1 MNLPLYFDY
10 ASTTPVRS
18 EVLNKVLPYFSKF
31 YGNAGSNLHHF
42 GWLAQE
48 AIDLSRNQIADYFNV
63 KPSSII
69 YTSGATESNN
79 LAIKGYLLDKP
90 KGHLITSTI
99 EHKAVLEIFIHLE
112 KEGYLVTYLTPNE
125 VGQITKENLIN
136 AIQDD
141 TILVSLM
148 MVNNEIGTISD
159 YVAFKQICEA
169 QSICFHSDATQA
181 LGKIKLDLTNLP
193 HLLSF
198 SGHKVY
204 APKGIGGLLVN
215 NTVKISPLFDGG
227 GQERGIRSGTLPVP
241 LIVGLG
247 YAFTYIPEIL
257 SFDKT
262 LLAFNLRIKEA
273 LLNNFKNSIL
283 INSKSESNISSILS
297 MSIHGVHWENLFN
310 SLTTIAISNGS
321 ACNVKATDPS
331 HVLTAMGHK
340 RDLALS
346 TLRISLSYMTTEKE
360 IDYLIHYLNE
370 KLRKLLV

>member
-18 EVLNKVLPYFSKF
+18 EVLNKMLPYFSTL

-48 AIDLSRNQIADYFNV
+48 AIDLSRKQIADFFDV

-79 LAIKGYLLDKP
+79 LAIKGYLKGKP
-90 KGHLITSTI
+90 KGHLITSSI
-99 EHKAVLEIFIHLE
+99 EHKAVLEIFSHLE
-112 KEGYLVTYLTPNE
+112 QDGYSVTYLTPDE
-125 VGQITKENLIN
+125 LGQITKEDLFD

-159 YVAFKQICEA
+159 YVAFKQICDA
-169 QSICFHSDATQA
+169 RSVCFHSDATQA
-181 LGKIKLDLTNLP
+181 IGKIKLDLTSLP
-193 HLLSF
+193 HLMSF
-198 SGHKVY
+198 SGHKIY

-215 NTVKISPLFDGG
+215 DIIKIRPLFDGG

-257 SFDKT
+257 SYDQK

-273 LLNNFKNSIL
+273 LLSNFKNSIL
-283 INSKSESNISSILS
+283 INSKSPSNISSILS
-297 MSIHGVHWENLFN
+297 MSVYGVHWEDLFN
-310 SLTTIAISNGS
+310 TLTTIAISNGS
-321 ACNVKATDPS
+321 ACNVKATNPS
-331 HVLTAMGHK
+331 HVLTALGHK

-346 TLRISLSYMTTEKE
+346 TLRISLSYMTTETE
-360 IDYLIHYLNE
+360 IDFLIQYLNE
-370 KLRKLLV
+370 KLKKLLV

>member
-1 MNLPLYFDY
+1 MNLPIYFDY

-18 EVLNKVLPYFSKF
+18 EVLNKMLPYFSTL

-48 AIDLSRNQIADYFNV
+48 AIDLSRNQIADFFDV

-79 LAIKGYLLDKP
+79 LAIKGYLKGKS

-99 EHKAVLEIFIHLE
+99 EHKAVLEIFSHLE
-112 KEGYLVTYLTPNE
+112 QEGYSVTYLTPNE
-125 VGQITKENLIN
+125 VGQITKDDLLN
-136 AIQDD
+136 AIQTD

-148 MVNNEIGTISD
+148 IVNNEIGTILD
-159 YVAFKQICEA
+159 YVAFKHICD
-169 QSICFHSDATQA
+169 SHSVCFHSDATQA
-181 LGKIKLDLTNLP
+181 IGKIKLDLTSLP
-193 HLLSF
+193 HLMSF
-198 SGHKVY
+198 SGHKIY

-215 NTVKISPLFDGG
+215 NNIKINALFDGG

-247 YAFTYIPEIL
+247 YAFTFIPEVL
-257 SFDKT
+257 SFEET
-262 LLAFNLRIKEA
+262 LSNFNRKIKDV
-273 LLNNFKNSIL
+273 LLSNFNKHIL
-283 INSKSESNISSILS
+283 INSKSLNNISSLLS
-297 MSIHGVHWENLFN
+297 ISIHGVHWEDLFN
-310 SLTTIAISNGS
+310 SLTAIAVSNGS
-321 ACNVKATDPS
+321 ACNVKATNPS
-331 HVLTAMGHK
+331 HVLTALGHK

-360 IDYLIHYLNE
+360 IDFLIHYLNE

>member
-1 MNLPLYFDY
+1 MNLPIYFDY

-18 EVLNKVLPYFSKF
+18 EVLNKMLPYFSTL

-48 AIDLSRNQIADYFNV
+48 AIDLSRNQIADFFDV

-79 LAIKGYLLDKP
+79 LAIKGYLKGKS

-99 EHKAVLEIFIHLE
+99 EHKAVLEIFSHLE
-112 KEGYLVTYLTPNE
+112 QEGYSVSYLTPNE
-125 VGQITKENLIN
+125 VGQITKDDLLN
-136 AIQDD
+136 AIQTD

-159 YVAFKQICEA
+159 YVAFKQICDA
-169 QSICFHSDATQA
+169 HAVCFHSDATQA
-181 LGKIKLDLTNLP
+181 IGKIKLDLTSLP
-193 HLLSF
+193 HLMSF
-198 SGHKVY
+198 SGHKIY

-215 NTVKISPLFDGG
+215 NNIKINALFDGG

-247 YAFTYIPEIL
+247 YAFTFIPEIL
-257 SFDKT
+257 SFEET
-262 LLAFNLRIKEA
+262 LSNFNRKIKDV
-273 LLNNFKNSIL
+273 LLSNFNKHIL
-283 INSKSESNISSILS
+283 INSKSLNNISSLLS
-297 MSIHGVHWENLFN
+297 ISIHGVHWEDLFN
-310 SLTTIAISNGS
+310 SLTAIAVSNGS
-321 ACNVKATDPS
+321 ACNVKATNPS
-331 HVLTAMGHK
+331 HVLTALGHK

-346 TLRISLSYMTTEKE
+346 TLRISFSYMTTEKE
-360 IDYLIHYLNE
+360 IDFLIHYLNE

>member
-1 MNLPLYFDY
+1 MNLPIYFDY

-18 EVLNKVLPYFSKF
+18 EVLNKMLPYFSTL

-48 AIDLSRNQIADYFNV
+48 AIDLSRNQIADFFDV

-79 LAIKGYLLDKP
+79 LAIKGYLKGKS

-99 EHKAVLEIFIHLE
+99 EHKAVLEIFSHLE
-112 KEGYLVTYLTPNE
+112 QEGYSVTYLTPNE
-125 VGQITKENLIN
+125 VGQITKDDLLN
-136 AIQDD
+136 AIQTN

-159 YVAFKQICEA
+159 YVAFKQICDA
-169 QSICFHSDATQA
+169 HAVCFHSDATQA
-181 LGKIKLDLTNLP
+181 IGKIKLDLTSLP
-193 HLLSF
+193 HLMSF
-198 SGHKVY
+198 SGHKIY

-215 NTVKISPLFDGG
+215 NNIKINALFDGG

-247 YAFTYIPEIL
+247 YAFTFIPEIL
-257 SFDKT
+257 SFEETHSNFNRKIKDV
-262 LLAFNLRIKEA
+262 LLSNFNKH
-273 LLNNFKNSIL
+273 IL
-283 INSKSESNISSILS
+283 INSKSLNNISSLLS
-297 MSIHGVHWENLFN
+297 ISIHGVHWEDLFN
-310 SLTTIAISNGS
+310 SLTAIAVSNGS
-321 ACNVKATDPS
+321 ACNVKATNPS
-331 HVLTAMGHK
+331 HVLTALGHK

-360 IDYLIHYLNE
+360 IDFLIHYLNE

>member
-1 MNLPLYFDY
+1 MNLPIYFDY

-18 EVLNKVLPYFSKF
+18 EVLSNMLPYFSTL

-48 AIDLSRNQIADYFNV
+48 AIDLSRNQIADFFDV

-79 LAIKGYLLDKP
+79 LAIKGYLKGKS

-99 EHKAVLEIFIHLE
+99 EHKAVLEIFSHLE
-112 KEGYLVTYLTPNE
+112 QEGYSVTYLTPNE
-125 VGQITKENLIN
+125 VGQITKDDLLN
-136 AIQDD
+136 AIQTN

-159 YVAFKQICEA
+159 YVAFKQICDA
-169 QSICFHSDATQA
+169 HAVCFHSDATQA
-181 LGKIKLDLTNLP
+181 IGKIKLDLTSLP
-193 HLLSF
+193 HLMSF
-198 SGHKVY
+198 SGHKIY

-215 NTVKISPLFDGG
+215 NNIKINALFDGG

-247 YAFTYIPEIL
+247 YAFTFIPEIL
-257 SFDKT
+257 SFEETHSNFNRKIKDV
-262 LLAFNLRIKEA
+262 LLSNFNKH
-273 LLNNFKNSIL
+273 IL
-283 INSKSESNISSILS
+283 INSKSLNNISSLLS
-297 MSIHGVHWENLFN
+297 ISIHGVHWEDLFN
-310 SLTTIAISNGS
+310 SLTAIAVSNGS
-321 ACNVKATDPS
+321 ACNVKATNPS
-331 HVLTAMGHK
+331 HVLTALGHK

-360 IDYLIHYLNE
+360 IDFLIHYLNE

>member
-63 KPSSII
+63 KPNSII

-169 QSICFHSDATQA
+169 RSICFHSDATQA
-181 LGKIKLDLTNLP
+181 IGKIKLDLTNLP

-215 NTVKISPLFDGG
+215 NTIKISPLFDGG

-262 LLAFNLRIKEA
+262 LLAFNLRIKEV

-331 HVLTAMGHK
+331 HVLTAIGHK

>member
-1 MNLPLYFDY
+1 MNLPIYFDY

-18 EVLNKVLPYFSKF
+18 EVLNKMLPYFSTL

-48 AIDLSRNQIADYFNV
+48 AIDLSRNQIADFFDV

-79 LAIKGYLLDKP
+79 LAIKGYLKGKS

-99 EHKAVLEIFIHLE
+99 EHKAVLEIFSHLE
-112 KEGYLVTYLTPNE
+112 QEGYSVTYLTPNE
-125 VGQITKENLIN
+125 VGQITKDDLLN
-136 AIQDD
+136 AIQTD

-159 YVAFKQICEA
+159 YVAFKQICDA
-169 QSICFHSDATQA
+169 HAVCFHSDATQA
-181 LGKIKLDLTNLP
+181 IGKIKLDLTSLP
-193 HLLSF
+193 HLMSF
-198 SGHKVY
+198 SGHKIY

-215 NTVKISPLFDGG
+215 NNIKINALFDGG

-247 YAFTYIPEIL
+247 YAFTFIPEIL
-257 SFDKT
+257 SFEET
-262 LLAFNLRIKEA
+262 LSNFNRKIKDV
-273 LLNNFKNSIL
+273 LLSNFNKHIL
-283 INSKSESNISSILS
+283 INSKSLNNISSLLS
-297 MSIHGVHWENLFN
+297 ISIHGVHWEDLFN

-321 ACNVKATDPS
+321 ACNVKATNPS
-331 HVLTAMGHK
+331 HVLTALGHK

-360 IDYLIHYLNE
+360 IDFLIHYLNE

>member
-169 QSICFHSDATQA
+169 RSICFHSDATQA

-215 NTVKISPLFDGG
+215 NTIKISPLFDGG

>member
-1 MNLPLYFDY
+1 MNLPIYFDY

-18 EVLNKVLPYFSKF
+18 EVLSNMLPYFSTL

-48 AIDLSRNQIADYFNV
+48 AIDLSRNQIADFFDV

-79 LAIKGYLLDKP
+79 LAIKGYLKGKS

-99 EHKAVLEIFIHLE
+99 EHKAVLEIFSHLE
-112 KEGYLVTYLTPNE
+112 QEGYSVTYLTPNE
-125 VGQITKENLIN
+125 VGQITKDDLLN
-136 AIQDD
+136 AIQTN

-159 YVAFKQICEA
+159 YVAFKQICDA
-169 QSICFHSDATQA
+169 HAVCFHSDATQA
-181 LGKIKLDLTNLP
+181 IGKIKLDLTSLP
-193 HLLSF
+193 HLMSF
-198 SGHKVY
+198 SGHKIY

-215 NTVKISPLFDGG
+215 NNIKINALFDGG

-247 YAFTYIPEIL
+247 YAFTFIPEIL
-257 SFDKT
+257 SFEETHSNFNRKIKDV
-262 LLAFNLRIKEA
+262 LLSNFNKH
-273 LLNNFKNSIL
+273 IL
-283 INSKSESNISSILS
+283 INSKSLNNISSLLS
-297 MSIHGVHWENLFN
+297 ISIHGVHWEDLFN
-310 SLTTIAISNGS
+310 SLTAIAVSNGS
-321 ACNVKATDPS
+321 ACNVKATNPS
-331 HVLTAMGHK
+331 HVLTALGHK

-346 TLRISLSYMTTEKE
+346 TLRISLSYMTTAKE
-360 IDYLIHYLNE
+360 IDFLIHYLNE

>member
-1 MNLPLYFDY
+1 MNLPIYFDY

-18 EVLNKVLPYFSKF
+18 EVLNKMLPYFSTL

-48 AIDLSRNQIADYFNV
+48 AIDLSRNQIADFFDV

-79 LAIKGYLLDKP
+79 LAIKGYLKGKS

-99 EHKAVLEIFIHLE
+99 EHKAVLEIFSHLE
-112 KEGYLVTYLTPNE
+112 QEGYSVTYLTPNE
-125 VGQITKENLIN
+125 VGQITKDDLLN
-136 AIQDD
+136 AIQTD

-159 YVAFKQICEA
+159 YVAFKQICDA
-169 QSICFHSDATQA
+169 HAVCFHSDATQA
-181 LGKIKLDLTNLP
+181 IGKIKLDLTSLP
-193 HLLSF
+193 HLMSF
-198 SGHKVY
+198 SGHKIY

-215 NTVKISPLFDGG
+215 NNIKINALFDGG

-247 YAFTYIPEIL
+247 YAFTFIPEIL
-257 SFDKT
+257 SFEETHSNFNRKIKDV
-262 LLAFNLRIKEA
+262 LLSNFNKH
-273 LLNNFKNSIL
+273 IL
-283 INSKSESNISSILS
+283 INSKSLNNISSLLS
-297 MSIHGVHWENLFN
+297 ISIHGVHWEDLFN
-310 SLTTIAISNGS
+310 SLTAIAVSNGS
-321 ACNVKATDPS
+321 ACNVKATNPS
-331 HVLTAMGHK
+331 HVLTALGHK

-346 TLRISLSYMTTEKE
+346 TLRISLSFMTTEKE
-360 IDYLIHYLNE
+360 IDFLIHYLNE

>member
-1 MNLPLYFDY
+1 MNLPIYFDY

-18 EVLNKVLPYFSKF
+18 EVLNKMLPYFSTL

-48 AIDLSRNQIADYFNV
+48 AIDLSRNQIADFFDV

-79 LAIKGYLLDKP
+79 LAIKGYLKGKS

-99 EHKAVLEIFIHLE
+99 EHKAVLEIFSHLE
-112 KEGYLVTYLTPNE
+112 QEGYSVTYLTPNE
-125 VGQITKENLIN
+125 VGQITKDDLLN
-136 AIQDD
+136 AIQTD

-159 YVAFKQICEA
+159 YVAFKQICDA
-169 QSICFHSDATQA
+169 HAVCFHSDATQA
-181 LGKIKLDLTNLP
+181 IGKIKLDLTSLP
-193 HLLSF
+193 HLMSF
-198 SGHKVY
+198 SGHKIY

-215 NTVKISPLFDGG
+215 NNIKINALFDGG

-247 YAFTYIPEIL
+247 YAFTFIPEIL
-257 SFDKT
+257 SFEET
-262 LLAFNLRIKEA
+262 LSNFNRKIKDV
-273 LLNNFKNSIL
+273 LLSNFNKHIL
-283 INSKSESNISSILS
+283 INSKSLNNISSLLS
-297 MSIHGVHWENLFN
+297 ISIHGVHWEDLFN
-310 SLTTIAISNGS
+310 SLTAIAVSNGS
-321 ACNVKATDPS
+321 ACNVKATNPS
-331 HVLTAMGHK
+331 HVLTALGHK

-360 IDYLIHYLNE
+360 IDFLIHYLNE

>member
-1 MNLPLYFDY
+1 MNLPFYFDY

-18 EVLNKVLPYFSKF
+18 EVLDKMLPYFSTL
-31 YGNAGSNLHHF
+31 YGNAGSNLHHY

-79 LAIKGYLLDKP
+79 LAIKGYLKSKS

-99 EHKAVLEIFIHLE
+99 EHKAVLEIFGQLE
-112 KEGYLVTYLTPNE
+112 NEGYAVTYLSPDE
-125 VGQITKENLIN
+125 EGQITKDNLKS
-136 AIQDD
+136 AIQID

-159 YVAFKQICEA
+159 YVAFKNICELH
-169 QSICFHSDATQA
+169 SICFHSDATQA
-181 LGKIKLDLTNLP
+181 LGKIKLDLINLP

-198 SGHKVY
+198 SGHKIY
-204 APKGIGGLLVN
+204 APKGIGGLLIN
-215 NTVKISPLFDGG
+215 NNIKINPIFDGG

-247 YAFTYIPEIL
+247 YAFEFIPQLL
-257 SFDKT
+257 SFEDQ
-262 LLAFNLRIKEA
+262 LSSFNLRIRNMF
-273 LLNNFKNSIL
+273 LNNFNQSIL
-283 INSKSESNISSILS
+283 INSNSPSNISSILS
-297 MSIHGVHWENLFN
+297 ISVHGVHWEDLFN
-310 SLTTIAISNGS
+310 SLKTIAISNGS
-321 ACNVKATDPS
+321 ACNVKSTNPS
-331 HVLTAMGHK
+331 HVLTALGHK

-346 TLRISLSYMTTEKE
+346 TIRISLSYMTTENE
-360 IDYLIHYLNE
+360 IDYLIHYLKE
-370 KLRKLLV
+370 KLAKLLA

>member
-63 KPSSII
+63 KPNSII

-169 QSICFHSDATQA
+169 RSICFHSDATQA

>member
-63 KPSSII
+63 KPNSII

-169 QSICFHSDATQA
+169 RSICFHSDATQA
-181 LGKIKLDLTNLP
+181 IGKIKLDLTNLP

-215 NTVKISPLFDGG
+215 NTIKISPLFDGG

-262 LLAFNLRIKEA
+262 LLAFNLRIKVA

>member
-18 EVLNKVLPYFSKF
+18 EVLNKMLPYFSTL

-48 AIDLSRNQIADYFNV
+48 AIDLSRKQIADFFDV

-79 LAIKGYLLDKP
+79 LAIKGYLKGKP
-90 KGHLITSTI
+90 KGHLITSSI
-99 EHKAVLEIFIHLE
+99 EHKAVLEIFSHLE
-112 KEGYLVTYLTPNE
+112 QDGYSVTYLTPDE
-125 VGQITKENLIN
+125 LGQITKEDLFD

-159 YVAFKQICEA
+159 YVAFKQICDA
-169 QSICFHSDATQA
+169 RSVCFHSDATQA
-181 LGKIKLDLTNLP
+181 IGKIKLDLTSLP
-193 HLLSF
+193 HLMSF
-198 SGHKVY
+198 SGHKIY
-204 APKGIGGLLVN
+204 SPKGIGGLLVN
-215 NTVKISPLFDGG
+215 DIIKIRPLFDGG

-257 SFDKT
+257 SYDQK

-273 LLNNFKNSIL
+273 LLSNFKNSIL
-283 INSKSESNISSILS
+283 INSKSPSNISSILS
-297 MSIHGVHWENLFN
+297 MSVYGVHWEDLFN
-310 SLTTIAISNGS
+310 TLTTIAISNGS
-321 ACNVKATDPS
+321 ACNVKATNPS
-331 HVLTAMGHK
+331 HVLTALGHK

-346 TLRISLSYMTTEKE
+346 TLRISLSYMTTETE
-360 IDYLIHYLNE
+360 IDFLIHYLNE

>member
-112 KEGYLVTYLTPNE
+112 KEGYLVTYLSPNE

-169 QSICFHSDATQA
+169 RSICFHSDATQA

-283 INSKSESNISSILS
+283 INSKSERNISSILS

>member
-18 EVLNKVLPYFSKF
+18 EVLNKMLPYFSTL

-48 AIDLSRNQIADYFNV
+48 AIDLSRKQIADFFDV

-79 LAIKGYLLDKP
+79 LAIKGYLKGKP
-90 KGHLITSTI
+90 KGHLITSSI
-99 EHKAVLEIFIHLE
+99 EHKAVLDIFSHLE
-112 KEGYLVTYLTPNE
+112 QDGYSVTYLTPDE
-125 VGQITKENLIN
+125 LGQITKEDLFD

-159 YVAFKQICEA
+159 YVAFKQICDA
-169 QSICFHSDATQA
+169 RSVCFHSDATQA
-181 LGKIKLDLTNLP
+181 IGKIKLDLTSLP
-193 HLLSF
+193 HLMSF
-198 SGHKVY
+198 SGHKIY

-215 NTVKISPLFDGG
+215 DIIKIRPLFDGG

-257 SFDKT
+257 SYDQK

-273 LLNNFKNSIL
+273 LLSNFKNSIL
-283 INSKSESNISSILS
+283 INSKSPSNISSILS
-297 MSIHGVHWENLFN
+297 MSVYGVHWEDLFN
-310 SLTTIAISNGS
+310 TLTTIAISNGS
-321 ACNVKATDPS
+321 ACNVKATNPS
-331 HVLTAMGHK
+331 HVLTALGHK

-346 TLRISLSYMTTEKE
+346 TLRISLSYMTTETE
-360 IDYLIHYLNE
+360 IDFLIHYLNE

>member
-18 EVLNKVLPYFSKF
+18 EVLNKMLPYFSTL

-48 AIDLSRNQIADYFNV
+48 AIDLSRKQIADFFDV

-79 LAIKGYLLDKP
+79 LAIKGYLKGKP
-90 KGHLITSTI
+90 KGHLITSSI
-99 EHKAVLEIFIHLE
+99 EHKAVLEIFSHLE
-112 KEGYLVTYLTPNE
+112 QDGYSVTYLTPDE
-125 VGQITKENLIN
+125 LGQITKEDLFD

-159 YVAFKQICEA
+159 YVAFKQICDA
-169 QSICFHSDATQA
+169 RSVCFHSDATQA
-181 LGKIKLDLTNLP
+181 IGKIKLDLTSLP
-193 HLLSF
+193 HLMSF
-198 SGHKVY
+198 SGHKIY

-215 NTVKISPLFDGG
+215 DNIKIRPLFDGG

-257 SFDKT
+257 SYDQK

-273 LLNNFKNSIL
+273 LLSNFKNSIL
-283 INSKSESNISSILS
+283 INSKSPSNISSILS
-297 MSIHGVHWENLFN
+297 MSVYGVHWEDLFN
-310 SLTTIAISNGS
+310 TLTTIAISNGS
-321 ACNVKATDPS
+321 ACNVKATNPS
-331 HVLTAMGHK
+331 HVLTALGHK

-346 TLRISLSYMTTEKE
+346 TLRISLSYLTTETE
-360 IDYLIHYLNE
+360 IDFLIQYLNE
-370 KLRKLLV
+370 KLKKLLV

>member
-1 MNLPLYFDY
+1 MNLPIYFDY

-18 EVLNKVLPYFSKF
+18 EVLNKMLPYFSTL

-48 AIDLSRNQIADYFNV
+48 AIDLSRNQIADFFDV

-79 LAIKGYLLDKP
+79 LAIKGYLKGKS

-99 EHKAVLEIFIHLE
+99 EHKAVLEIFSHLE
-112 KEGYLVTYLTPNE
+112 QEGYSVTYLTPNE
-125 VGQITKENLIN
+125 VGQITKDDLLN
-136 AIQDD
+136 AIQTD

-159 YVAFKQICEA
+159 YVAFKHICDA
-169 QSICFHSDATQA
+169 HAVCFHSDATQA
-181 LGKIKLDLTNLP
+181 IGKIKLDLTSLP
-193 HLLSF
+193 HLMSF
-198 SGHKVY
+198 SGHKIY

-215 NTVKISPLFDGG
+215 NNIKINALFDGG

-247 YAFTYIPEIL
+247 YAFTFIPEIL
-257 SFDKT
+257 SFEET
-262 LLAFNLRIKEA
+262 LSNFNRKIKDV
-273 LLNNFKNSIL
+273 LLSNFNKHIL
-283 INSKSESNISSILS
+283 INSKSLNNISSLLS
-297 MSIHGVHWENLFN
+297 ISIHGVHWEDLFN

-321 ACNVKATDPS
+321 ACNVKATNPS
-331 HVLTAMGHK
+331 HVLTALGHK

-346 TLRISLSYMTTEKE
+346 TLRISLSYMTTEQE
-360 IDYLIHYLNE
+360 IDFLIHYLNE

>member
-18 EVLNKVLPYFSKF
+18 EVLNKMLPYFSTL

-48 AIDLSRNQIADYFNV
+48 AIDLSRKQIADFFDV

-79 LAIKGYLLDKP
+79 LAIKGYLKGKP
-90 KGHLITSTI
+90 KGHLITSSI
-99 EHKAVLEIFIHLE
+99 EHKAVLEIFSHLE
-112 KEGYLVTYLTPNE
+112 QDGYSVTYLTPDE
-125 VGQITKENLIN
+125 LGQITKEDLFD
-136 AIQDD
+136 AIRDD

-159 YVAFKQICEA
+159 YVAFKQICDA
-169 QSICFHSDATQA
+169 RSVCFHSDATQA
-181 LGKIKLDLTNLP
+181 IGKIKLDLTSLP
-193 HLLSF
+193 HLMSF
-198 SGHKVY
+198 SGHKIY

-215 NTVKISPLFDGG
+215 DNIKIRPLFDGG

-247 YAFTYIPEIL
+247 YAFTYIPEIF
-257 SFDKT
+257 SYDQK

-273 LLNNFKNSIL
+273 LLSNFKNSIL
-283 INSKSESNISSILS
+283 INSKSPSNISSILS
-297 MSIHGVHWENLFN
+297 MSVYGVHWEDLFN
-310 SLTTIAISNGS
+310 TLTTIAISNGS
-321 ACNVKATDPS
+321 ACNVKATNPS
-331 HVLTAMGHK
+331 HVLTALGHK

-346 TLRISLSYMTTEKE
+346 TLRISLSYMTTETE
-360 IDYLIHYLNE
+360 IDFLIHYLNE

>member
-1 MNLPLYFDY
+1 MNLPIYFDY

-18 EVLNKVLPYFSKF
+18 EVLNKMLPYFSTL

-48 AIDLSRNQIADYFNV
+48 AIDLSRNQIADFFDV

-79 LAIKGYLLDKP
+79 LAIKGYLKGKS

-99 EHKAVLEIFIHLE
+99 EHKAVLEIFSHLE
-112 KEGYLVTYLTPNE
+112 QEGYSVTYLTPNE
-125 VGQITKENLIN
+125 VGQITKDDLLN
-136 AIQDD
+136 AIQTD

-159 YVAFKQICEA
+159 YVAYKQICDA
-169 QSICFHSDATQA
+169 HAVCFHSDATQA
-181 LGKIKLDLTNLP
+181 IGKIKLDLTSLP
-193 HLLSF
+193 HLMSF
-198 SGHKVY
+198 SGHKIY

-215 NTVKISPLFDGG
+215 NNIKINALFDGG

-247 YAFTYIPEIL
+247 YAFTFIPEIL
-257 SFDKT
+257 SFEET
-262 LLAFNLRIKEA
+262 LSNFNRKIKDV
-273 LLNNFKNSIL
+273 LLSNFNKHIL
-283 INSKSESNISSILS
+283 INSKSLNNISSLLS
-297 MSIHGVHWENLFN
+297 ISIHGVHWEDLFN

-321 ACNVKATDPS
+321 ACNVKATNPS
-331 HVLTAMGHK
+331 HVLTALGHK

-360 IDYLIHYLNE
+360 IDFLIHYLNE

>member
-1 MNLPLYFDY
+1 MNLPIYFDY

-18 EVLNKVLPYFSKF
+18 EVLNKMLPYFSTL

-48 AIDLSRNQIADYFNV
+48 AIDLSRNQIADFFDV

-79 LAIKGYLLDKP
+79 LAIKGYLKGKS

-99 EHKAVLEIFIHLE
+99 EHKAVLEIFSHLE
-112 KEGYLVTYLTPNE
+112 QEGYSVTYLTPNE
-125 VGQITKENLIN
+125 VGQITKDDLLN
-136 AIQDD
+136 AIQTD

-159 YVAFKQICEA
+159 YVAFKQICDA
-169 QSICFHSDATQA
+169 HAVCFHSDATQA
-181 LGKIKLDLTNLP
+181 IGKIKLDLTSLP
-193 HLLSF
+193 HLMSF
-198 SGHKVY
+198 SGHKIY

-215 NTVKISPLFDGG
+215 NNIKINALFDGG

-247 YAFTYIPEIL
+247 YAFTFIPEIL
-257 SFDKT
+257 SFEET
-262 LLAFNLRIKEA
+262 LSNFNRKIKDV
-273 LLNNFKNSIL
+273 LLSNFNKHIL
-283 INSKSESNISSILS
+283 INSKSLNNISSLLS
-297 MSIHGVHWENLFN
+297 ISIHGVHWEDLFN
-310 SLTTIAISNGS
+310 SLTAIAVSNGS
-321 ACNVKATDPS
+321 ACNVKSTNPS
-331 HVLTAMGHK
+331 HVLLALGHK

-346 TLRISLSYMTTEKE
+346 TLRISLSYMTTEQE
-360 IDYLIHYLNE
+360 IDFLINYLKE
-370 KLRKLLV
+370 KLSKLLV

>member
-1 MNLPLYFDY
+1 MNLPIYFDY

-18 EVLNKVLPYFSKF
+18 EVLHKMLPYFSTL

-48 AIDLSRNQIADYFNV
+48 AIDLSRNQIADFFDV

-79 LAIKGYLLDKP
+79 LAIKGYLKGKS

-99 EHKAVLEIFIHLE
+99 EHKAVLEIFSHLE
-112 KEGYLVTYLTPNE
+112 QEGYSVTYLTPNE
-125 VGQITKENLIN
+125 VGQITKDDLLN
-136 AIQDD
+136 AIQTN

-159 YVAFKQICEA
+159 YVAFKQICDA
-169 QSICFHSDATQA
+169 HAVCFHSDATQA
-181 LGKIKLDLTNLP
+181 IGKIKLDLTSLP
-193 HLLSF
+193 HLMSF
-198 SGHKVY
+198 SGHKIY

-215 NTVKISPLFDGG
+215 NNIKINALFDGG

-247 YAFTYIPEIL
+247 YAFTFIPEIL
-257 SFDKT
+257 SFEETHSNFNRKIKDV
-262 LLAFNLRIKEA
+262 LLSNFNKH
-273 LLNNFKNSIL
+273 IL
-283 INSKSESNISSILS
+283 INSKSLNNISSLLS
-297 MSIHGVHWENLFN
+297 ISIHGVHWEDLFN
-310 SLTTIAISNGS
+310 SLTAIAVSNGS
-321 ACNVKATDPS
+321 ACNVKATNPS
-331 HVLTAMGHK
+331 HVLTALGHK

-360 IDYLIHYLNE
+360 IDFLIHYLNE

>member
-112 KEGYLVTYLTPNE
+112 KEGYLVTYLSPNE

-169 QSICFHSDATQA
+169 RSICFHSDATQA

-215 NTVKISPLFDGG
+215 NTIKISPLFDGG

-262 LLAFNLRIKEA
+262 LLAFNLRIKEE

>member
-18 EVLNKVLPYFSKF
+18 EVLDKMLPYFSTL
-31 YGNAGSNLHHF
+31 YGNAGSNLHHY

-79 LAIKGYLLDKP
+79 LAIKGYLKGKS

-99 EHKAVLEIFIHLE
+99 EHKAVLEIFGQLE
-112 KEGYLVTYLTPNE
+112 NEGYAVTYLSPDE
-125 VGQITKENLIN
+125 EGQITKDNLKS
-136 AIQDD
+136 AIQID
-141 TILVSLM
+141 TVLVSLM

-159 YVAFKQICEA
+159 YVAFKNICDSHA
-169 QSICFHSDATQA
+169 ICFHSDATQA
-181 LGKIKLDLTNLP
+181 IGKIHLDFTSLP
-193 HLLSF
+193 HLMSF
-198 SGHKVY
+198 SGHKIY

-215 NTVKISPLFDGG
+215 NNINISPIFDGG

-247 YAFTYIPEIL
+247 YAFTFIPEIL
-257 SFDKT
+257 SFEDS
-262 LLAFNLRIKEA
+262 LLRFSHRIKEA
-273 LLNNFKNSIL
+273 LLNSFKNNIL
-283 INSKSESNISSILS
+283 INAKSPSNISSILS
-297 MSIHGVHWENLFN
+297 ISVHGVHWEVLFN

-321 ACNVKATDPS
+321 ACNVKATNPS
-331 HVLTAMGHK
+331 HVLTALGHP

-346 TLRISLSYMTTEKE
+346 TLRISLSYLTTEKD
-360 IDYLIHYLNE
+360 IDFLIHYLQE
-370 KLRKLLV
+370 KLDKLLA

>member
-18 EVLNKVLPYFSKF
+18 EVLNKMLPYFSTL

-48 AIDLSRNQIADYFNV
+48 AIDLSRNQIASYFDV

-79 LAIKGYLLDKP
+79 LAIKGYLNGKP
-90 KGHLITSTI
+90 KGHLITSKI
-99 EHKAVLEIFIHLE
+99 EHKAILEIFSHLE
-112 KEGYLVTYLTPNE
+112 QEGYSVTYLTPDE
-125 VGQITKENLIN
+125 VGQITKENLTN
-136 AIQDD
+136 ALQDD
-141 TILVSLM
+141 TVLVSLM

-159 YVAFKQICEA
+159 YVAFKQICDA
-169 QSICFHSDATQA
+169 HSVCFHSDATQA
-181 LGKIKLDLTNLP
+181 IGKIKLDLTNLP
-193 HLLSF
+193 HLMSF
-198 SGHKVY
+198 SGHKIY

-215 NTVKISPLFDGG
+215 NHIKINPLFDGG

-247 YAFTYIPEIL
+247 YAFTYLPEIL
-257 SFDKT
+257 SFDLK
-262 LLAFNLRIKEA
+262 LLGFNLWIKEA
-273 LLNNFKNSIL
+273 LLSNFKNSIL
-283 INSKSESNISSILS
+283 INSKSPSNISSILS
-297 MSIHGVHWENLFN
+297 MSVHGVHWEDLFN

-321 ACNVKATDPS
+321 ACNVKATNPS
-331 HVLTAMGHK
+331 HVLTALGHK

-360 IDYLIHYLNE
+360 IDFLIQYLNE
-370 KLRKLLV
+370 KLKKLLV

>member
-1 MNLPLYFDY
+1 MNLPIYFDY

-18 EVLNKVLPYFSKF
+18 EVLNKMLPYFSTL

-48 AIDLSRNQIADYFNV
+48 AIDLSRNQIADFFDV

-79 LAIKGYLLDKP
+79 LAIKGYLKGKS

-99 EHKAVLEIFIHLE
+99 EHKAVLEIFSHLVQ
-112 KEGYLVTYLTPNE
+112 EGYSVTYLKPNE
-125 VGQITKENLIN
+125 VGQITKDDLLN
-136 AIQDD
+136 AIQTD

-159 YVAFKQICEA
+159 YVAFKQICDA
-169 QSICFHSDATQA
+169 HAVCFHSDATQA
-181 LGKIKLDLTNLP
+181 IGKIKLDLTSLP
-193 HLLSF
+193 HLMSF
-198 SGHKVY
+198 SGHKIY

-215 NTVKISPLFDGG
+215 NNIKINALFDGG

-247 YAFTYIPEIL
+247 YAFTFIPEIL
-257 SFDKT
+257 SFEET
-262 LLAFNLRIKEA
+262 LSNFNRKIKDV
-273 LLNNFKNSIL
+273 LLSNFNKHIL
-283 INSKSESNISSILS
+283 INSKSLNNISSLLS
-297 MSIHGVHWENLFN
+297 ISIHGVHWEDLFN
-310 SLTTIAISNGS
+310 SLTAIAVSNGS
-321 ACNVKATDPS
+321 ACNVKATNPS
-331 HVLTAMGHK
+331 HVLTALGHK

-360 IDYLIHYLNE
+360 IDFLIHYLNE

>member
-10 ASTTPVRS
+10 ASTTPVRA
-18 EVLNKVLPYFSKF
+18 EVLEKMLPYFSTL
-31 YGNAGSNLHHF
+31 YGNAGSNLHHY

-48 AIDLSRNQIADYFNV
+48 AIDLSRSQIANYFKV

-79 LAIKGYLLDKP
+79 LAIKGYLKGKS

-99 EHKAVLEIFIHLE
+99 EHKAVLEIFCQLE
-112 KEGYLVTYLTPNE
+112 QEGYSVSYLKPDE
-125 VGQITKENLIN
+125 EGQITQDNLKS
-136 AIQDD
+136 AIQKD

-159 YVAFKQICEA
+159 YVAFKNICDLNA
-169 QSICFHSDATQA
+169 ICYHSDATQA
-181 LGKIKLDLTNLP
+181 LGKIQLDFKSLP
-193 HLLSF
+193 HLMSF
-198 SGHKVY
+198 SGHKIY

-215 NTVKISPLFDGG
+215 SNIKISPIFDGG

-257 SFDKT
+257 SFEVSS
-262 LLAFNLRIKEA
+262 LRFNHKIKEA
-273 LLNNFKNSIL
+273 LLNYFNNNIL
-283 INSKSESNISSILS
+283 INSNGPNHISSILS
-297 MSIHGVHWENLFN
+297 ISVHGVHWEDLYN

-321 ACNVKATDPS
+321 ACNVKATNPS
-331 HVLTAMGHK
+331 HVLTALGHP

-346 TLRISLSYMTTEKE
+346 TLRISLSYLTTEKD
-360 IDYLIHYLNE
+360 IDFLIQCLQE
-370 KLRKLLV
+370 KLNRLIA